1 MSGLSFRQAIWL
13 MFIWQL
19 ARELISVR
27 FRDNTLKTPE
37 PTVPIPQIPT
47 LTILTKNTFPT

>member
-1 MSGLSFRQAIWL
+1 MSGLSLRQAIWL

-47 LTILTKNTFPT
+47 LTILTKFTFPT